1 MSGMAETIS
10 VRETGAVWLAVSL
23 TVATKG
29 KDPVDEV
36 VPESTPLEV
45 REIPDGR
52 EPDVRLHV

>member
-1 MSGMAETIS
+1 MAETIS

-29 KDPVDEV
+29 KVPVDEV
-36 VPESTPLEV
+36 VPESTPAEV